1 MNGDSQH
8 YFIVIAGN
16 IGVGKSTL
24 TQMLSEALGWMPFL
38 EAVVGNP
45 YLSDFYG
52 DMKRWSFH
60 SQVFFLSRRLRH
72 HYQLL
77 QENRS
82 VIQDRS
88 VYEDAEIF
96 AENLYRQGAMSKRDH
111 ETYRGIYQVVTQILP
126 PPDLIVYLRAS
137 VETLL
142 RRIARRGRGYERDID
157 PIYLTQLN
165 DLYNEWAINFRL
177 SPVYIIDT
185 DPLDFVQQPEDFSWI
200 VQHIQHHLLPAAT
213 A

>member
-1 MNGDSQH
+1 M
-8 YFIVIAGN
+8 
-16 IGVGKSTL
+16 
-24 TQMLSEALGWMPFL
+24 
-38 EAVVGNP
+38 
-45 YLSDFYG
+45 
-52 DMKRWSFH
+52 
-60 SQVFFLSRRLRH
+60 
-72 HYQLL
+72 
-77 QENRS
+77 
-82 VIQDRS
+82 
-88 VYEDAEIF
+88 YEDAEIF